1 MFQMLK
7 QNRLC
12 PSKQS
17 VTVRAFNRQ
26 IRGNASFFHVNLQ
39 GFSSRV
45 QSSGKKLSVRIIKR
59 GGGKK
64 TLQNLNK
71 ISSAQAQHMCIFE
84 FNVSVLKIRKKIS
97 PIKSSL

>member
-7 QNRLC
+7 QDRLC

-17 VTVRAFNRQ
+17 VTVRVFNRQ

-45 QSSGKKLSVRIIKR
+45 QSSGKKLSARIIKCVC
-59 GGGKK
+59 GGKK
-64 TLQNLNK
+64 IIQNLNK
-71 ISSAQAQHMCIFE
+71 ISSAQAYICA
-84 FNVSVLKIRKKIS
+84 
-97 PIKSSL
+97 SLN